1 MAKNGSDIRMDI
13 RVAEKRVERPELEEI
28 FRSGAFFNL
37 PAYKS
42 EVLASPFSRANGGA
56 VGLEIPVGSLG
67 RKKQVTES
75 TAESLLLWVK
85 LHLSE
90 VVRAKEVAFRVDN
103 GRIMLYR
110 REPWAATEQRESR

>member
-1 MAKNGSDIRMDI
+1 MKNV
-13 RVAEKRVERPELEEI
+13 RVAEKRVKRPELEEI

-42 EVLASPFSRANGGA
+42 EVLASPFSRDNA

-67 RKKQVTES
+67 RKKQVTRS

-110 REPWAATEQRESR
+110 REPWAATEQ